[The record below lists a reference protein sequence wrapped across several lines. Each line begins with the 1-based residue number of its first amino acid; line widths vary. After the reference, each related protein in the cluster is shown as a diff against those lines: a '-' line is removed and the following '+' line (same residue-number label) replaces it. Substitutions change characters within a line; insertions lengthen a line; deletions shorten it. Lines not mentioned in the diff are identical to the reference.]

1 MLIWDE
7 NFFILYR
14 CYHGPLLYEA
24 KCVKIKLDSSSNYSY
39 FVHYQGW
46 NKNWDEWVNDTRIL
60 KADAEHLELKL
71 KLLKVK
77 KFVESMSCL
86 LAVFIY
92 LCGKLVSEKSVQFR
106 GKEIAFL
113 YLNSK
118 VWEWL
123 PNKLPMRKKKESQR
137 CKKLLSNQI
146 ALFSSKS
153 ATESQNFYQG
163 NSTLPL
169 IFILF
174 FFVLIFTEIDYR
186 I

>member
-7 NFFILYR
+7 NLFILYR

-77 KFVESMSCL
+77 KFVKSMSCL
-86 LAVFIY
+86 LAVLIY
-92 LCGKLVSEKSVQFR
+92 LCGYVRRYPWKKNH
-106 GKEIAFL
+106 KNAK
-113 YLNSK
+113 NS
-118 VWEWL
+118 
-123 PNKLPMRKKKESQR
+123 
-137 CKKLLSNQI
+137 CQI
-146 ALFSSKS
+146 ALFGSKN
-153 ATESQNFYQG
+153 ATESQNFY
-163 NSTLPL
+163 T
-169 IFILF
+169 
-174 FFVLIFTEIDYR
+174 VLCFDLQSNWLYR